1 MAHLQLTLLGGF
13 HVQVAGGSAV
23 DVANRKT
30 RALLAY
36 LALPPGRRHSRL
48 ALVSLLWADRAEKQ
62 AQASLRQ
69 ALVELNRVLERAVSA
84 PLIKDRDTVAL
95 DPESVQVDA
104 AMFEDLAAKTDIGEL
119 ERAATLYAGDLLQG
133 FDIRDPAYEEW
144 LLFERQRF
152 RGLAGA
158 VLRRLSELQTGHKG
172 VATAERLIALEPLQE
187 EGYRTLMRLH
197 AEAGELGLA
206 LRAYE
211 VCRQVLKRELN
222 VAPSCETEAL
232 HQEIRGSRYRK
243 AAPERET
250 SGAVL
255 PRGESVG
262 SKLSVA
268 VLPFTNMNGD
278 PAQQIMSDSIAQDI
292 ATELSRFRSLK
303 IVARHSA
310 FGEHFVDAAEAG
322 RKLEVEYVVDGSVL
336 RAGEQIRITARLTET
351 DTASQLWAERYAR
364 DMGDLFV
371 VQDEVAR
378 TIVGTLSGRL
388 EDAGAK
394 RARTK
399 HAGTL
404 AAYDCLYRG
413 IELHNRM
420 TDEDEPRARQMLLK
434 AIELDPEFALAHAW
448 LAVSVM
454 GDWFEFGSREAF
466 DKGLVLAR
474 RAVALDDDDG
484 QCHAVLAYVCGYH
497 RLFEQSAYH
506 GQRALAL
513 SPHDLGT
520 IAWQGMLLAYTGY
533 PVDALDWLDSAFR
546 LNPYPPEWYGP
557 CKGMALYMA
566 QRYEEAVSV
575 IEGSSHACTLWT
587 GIYHAAS
594 LVRMSRL
601 EEAQAVVA
609 SCAVKRPHLSLLPYA
624 SHEPFKN
631 PRDLDHL
638 VDALRQTTSQQL

>member
-119 ERAATLYAGDLLQG
+119 ERAVTLYAGDLLQG

-255 PRGESVG
+255 PR
-262 SKLSVA
+262 
-268 VLPFTNMNGD
+268 
-278 PAQQIMSDSIAQDI
+278 
-292 ATELSRFRSLK
+292 
-303 IVARHSA
+303 
-310 FGEHFVDAAEAG
+310 
-322 RKLEVEYVVDGSVL
+322 
-336 RAGEQIRITARLTET
+336 
-351 DTASQLWAERYAR
+351 
-364 DMGDLFV
+364 
-371 VQDEVAR
+371 
-378 TIVGTLSGRL
+378 
-388 EDAGAK
+388 
-394 RARTK
+394 
-399 HAGTL
+399 
-404 AAYDCLYRG
+404 
-413 IELHNRM
+413 
-420 TDEDEPRARQMLLK
+420 
-434 AIELDPEFALAHAW
+434 
-448 LAVSVM
+448 
-454 GDWFEFGSREAF
+454 
-466 DKGLVLAR
+466 
-474 RAVALDDDDG
+474 
-484 QCHAVLAYVCGYH
+484 
-497 RLFEQSAYH
+497 
-506 GQRALAL
+506 
-513 SPHDLGT
+513 
-520 IAWQGMLLAYTGY
+520 
-533 PVDALDWLDSAFR
+533 
-546 LNPYPPEWYGP
+546 
-557 CKGMALYMA
+557 
-566 QRYEEAVSV
+566 
-575 IEGSSHACTLWT
+575 
-587 GIYHAAS
+587 
-594 LVRMSRL
+594 
-601 EEAQAVVA
+601 
-609 SCAVKRPHLSLLPYA
+609 
-624 SHEPFKN
+624 
-631 PRDLDHL
+631 
-638 VDALRQTTSQQL
+638 